1 MKIEKTLLILKPDT
15 IARGIVGEVLS
26 RFERAGLKLVGMKF
40 LLPDKSRL
48 ENHYEGIG
56 KLMSRKGKEIYDN
69 TVDYMASGPVLA
81 VVLEGVEAVEVVRKL
96 TGSTEPKTALPGT
109 IRSDYSHVSYEHA
122 NESGAVRNIVH
133 ASATREEAD
142 LEIAIWFD
150 EDDILDYLNVHQA
163 HTF

>member
-1 MKIEKTLLILKPDT
+1 MKIEKTLVILKPDT
-15 IARGIVGEVLS
+15 VARGIVGEVLG
-26 RFERAGLKLVGMKF
+26 RFERAGLKLVGAKF
-40 LLPDKSRL
+40 LVPERSQL

-56 KLMSRKGKEIYDN
+56 KLLSRKGKEIYN
-69 TVDYMASGPVLA
+69 STVEYMASGPVLA

-122 NESGAVRNIVH
+122 NASGAVRNIVH
-133 ASATREEAD
+133 ASATREEAEM
-142 LEIAIWFD
+142 EIATWFD
-150 EDDILDYLNVHQA
+150 EDDIVDYLNVHQA